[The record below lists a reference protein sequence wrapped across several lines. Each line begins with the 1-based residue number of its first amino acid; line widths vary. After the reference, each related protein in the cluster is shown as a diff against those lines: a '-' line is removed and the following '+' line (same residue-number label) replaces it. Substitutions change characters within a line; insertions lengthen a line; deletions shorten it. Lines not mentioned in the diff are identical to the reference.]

1 MAIAA
6 VDAGVDVFVADSPAN
21 RRRRRRDQP
30 VLRRAV
36 AGPVSRSPW
45 RTGDRHAED
54 LAPAPSTSRVVEP
67 FVSSRLRGWADSCLA
82 SPYGFLYSRVA
93 ERKDATMRS
102 SRGERFEVAAIG
114 SIELGPDLP
123 QVVLGDWLYAQAR
136 DRDIEVCRDSPLQ
149 RIVFE
154 DGHVLGAVLD
164 TPSGTCAVRAQRGVL
179 VSTGSHD
186 LGAALPFGIPDHA
199 TLQVSV
205 VRQAPSRF
213 GRIELLT
220 TQPLTETPHTTC
232 RPMNRH
238 LTTTARETRQS
249 QSPNWRC
256 GELHRYPPLGE

>member
-1 MAIAA
+1 
-6 VDAGVDVFVADSPAN
+6 
-21 RRRRRRDQP
+21 
-30 VLRRAV
+30 
-36 AGPVSRSPW
+36 
-45 RTGDRHAED
+45 
-54 LAPAPSTSRVVEP
+54 
-67 FVSSRLRGWADSCLA
+67 
-82 SPYGFLYSRVA
+82 
-93 ERKDATMRS
+93 MRS

-123 QVVLGDWLYAQAR
+123 QLVLGDWLCAQAR
-136 DRDIEVCRDSPLQ
+136 DRDIDVSTNSPLQ

-154 DGHVLGAVLD
+154 DGHVLGAVID
-164 TPSGTCAVRAQRGVL
+164 TPSGICAVRARRGVL
-179 VSTGSHD
+179 VSTGRHD
-186 LGAALPFGIPDHA
+186 LGAAVPYGIREHA

-238 LTTTARETRQS
+238 LITTARGTRQS
-249 QSPNWRC
+249 RSPHWRC